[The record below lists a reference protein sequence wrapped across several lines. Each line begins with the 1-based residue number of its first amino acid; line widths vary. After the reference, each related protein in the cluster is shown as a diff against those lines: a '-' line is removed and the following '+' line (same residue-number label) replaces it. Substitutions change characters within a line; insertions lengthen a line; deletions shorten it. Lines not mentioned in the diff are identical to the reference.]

1 MQHTIELDQQA
12 EQRLSV
18 IATDNQKLKDNI
30 LLLAIKGFL
39 QQQSSKKDLEQFFKP
54 YQLNMNGFKFDRD
67 SANERQLF
75 R

>member
-18 IATDNQKLKDNI
+18 IATDNQKSKDDI

-39 QQQSSKKDLEQFFKP
+39 NQQSSKNDLEQFLKP
-54 YQLNMNGFKFDRD
+54 YQLNMNGFKFERD
-67 SANERQLF
+67 SAKER
-75 R
+75 

>member
-18 IATDNQKLKDNI
+18 IATDNQKSKDDI

-39 QQQSSKKDLEQFFKP
+39 NQQNSKYDLEQFLKP
-54 YQLNMNGFKFDRD
+54 NQLNMNGFKFDRD
-67 SANERQLF
+67 SC
-75 R
+75 